1 LDNYGPVRVEYAEG
15 IFIGYRWDDAKGLEP
30 LFPFGHGLSYTRF
43 ELGATEVSE
52 KTLSIGESLTVR
64 VPVTNIG
71 ERAGAEVVQLYV
83 EDVEASVPRPP
94 RELKG
99 FAKVW
104 LEPGEA
110 GMAEFTLTPRDF
122 RLLGRQGSR
131 LEDRVRR
138 VRPPRGHLLTAALA
152 QGAGDDARRGRRR
165 GRAIN
170 PDCRQSL
177 QN

>member
-1 LDNYGPVRVEYAEG
+1 VEYEEG

-71 ERAGAEVVQLYV
+71 KRAGADVVQLYV

-104 LEPGEA
+104 LEPGET

-122 RLLGRQGSR
+122 AFW
-131 LEDRVRR
+131 DVK
-138 VRPPRGHLLTAALA
+138 
-152 QGAGDDARRGRRR
+152 GAGWKIEPGEFVLHVGTSSRRLSPRVKVTMLGEADDAAGR
-165 GRAIN
+165 
-170 PDCRQSL
+170 
-177 QN
+177 